1 MLVGYE
7 KLLYLFDMIAL
18 IMLLIAAVGVIVA
31 GLLFVYVL
39 KHSPK
44 GVDQSAYL
52 HVHGLSGMGNIV
64 AVERTNQKL
73 EGTTY
78 PIVKLTVEISLP
90 GQPVYTS
97 TTEVPVAYRDFPTVG
112 MTVKVLVNPKQKKEF
127 MINE

>member
-1 MLVGYE
+1 MVGGYE

-18 IMLLIAAVGVIVA
+18 IMLMIAAVGVIVA

-39 KHSPK
+39 RHSPK

-52 HVHGLSGMGNIV
+52 QTHGLRGMGHIV
-64 AVERTNQKL
+64 SVERTNRKL

-78 PIVKLTVEISLP
+78 PIVKLTVEISVP
-90 GQPVYTS
+90 GQQVYTS

-112 MTVKVLVNPKQKKEF
+112 MTVKVLVHPKQKKEF
-127 MINE
+127 IISE

>member
-1 MLVGYE
+1 MLGWYE
-7 KLLYLFDMIAL
+7 MLLYLFDMIAL
-18 IMLLIAAVGVIVA
+18 IMLMIAAVGVIVA

-44 GVDQSAYL
+44 GVDRSAYL
-52 HVHGLSGMGNIV
+52 QAHGLRGVGNIM

-78 PIVKLTVEISLP
+78 PIVKLTVKISLP
-90 GQPVYTS
+90 EQAIYTS

-112 MTVKVLVNPKQKKEF
+112 MTVKVLVNPQQKKEF
-127 MINE
+127 IING

>member
-1 MLVGYE
+1 ML
-7 KLLYLFDMIAL
+7 M
-18 IMLLIAAVGVIVA
+18 IAAVGVIVA

-39 KHSPK
+39 KHSPR

-52 HVHGLSGMGNIV
+52 RTNGLNGQGIIV

-73 EGTTY
+73 DGTTY

-90 GQPVYTS
+90 EQPVYTS

-112 MTVKVLVNPKQKKEF
+112 MTVKVLVNPKQKKQF
-127 MINE
+127 IINE